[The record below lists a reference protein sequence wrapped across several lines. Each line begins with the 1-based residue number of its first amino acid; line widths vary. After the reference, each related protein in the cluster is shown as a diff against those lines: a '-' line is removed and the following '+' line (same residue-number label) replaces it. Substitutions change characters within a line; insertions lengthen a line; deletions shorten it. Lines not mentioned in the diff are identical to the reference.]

1 MTVFLGTF
9 GQVELQREFGDVD
22 LRSTINPS
30 DVNATEKRFSFDF
43 EHGQLLTGDQI
54 EITSTDA
61 SVLDFI
67 SSYTDSSVKKFI
79 NVDELDGIRLYDTF
93 ANALNGGTANATALA
108 TPADDIPVRVKVAN
122 AQARVLA
129 SVKSYEL
136 SNQRDTVDTTAL
148 SDEFKSRVST
158 LMSGSGRMTCEW
170 QYTGSTTEELG
181 NYLLELQLRRLE
193 RELGVARSIPH
204 DGLAGPVQREVNV
217 AVDEAWRDEPS
228 RAVDDGRTGR
238 YSRAPAWTD
247 GGDPVPG
254 QHDGPFLQRRS
265 AVAVDNRGADDREV
279 VLSHECRRSSR

>member
-181 NYLLELQLRRLE
+181 NYLLELQLRTKVGSQFKGKFYLKTDSYNPGGDANTAE
-193 RELGVARSIPH
+193 DEIWYEVNGVLTSTAVSFAVGQVVVVTADFITT
-204 DGLAGPVQREVNV
+204 GPVQMRMVLNDAPEVLQENSDKLV
-217 AVDEAWRDEPS
+217 LEQGDNLDL
-228 RAVDDGRTGR
+228 DG
-238 YSRAPAWTD
+238 
-247 GGDPVPG
+247 
-254 QHDGPFLQRRS
+254 
-265 AVAVDNRGADDREV
+265 
-279 VLSHECRRSSR
+279 

>member
-61 SVLDFI
+61 SALDFI
-67 SSYTDSSVKKFI
+67 SSYSDSSVKKFI

-93 ANALNGGTANATALA
+93 ANALNGGTANATALV

-181 NYLLELQLRRLE
+181 NYLLELQLRTKVGSQFKGKFYLKTDSYNPGGDANTAE
-193 RELGVARSIPH
+193 DEIWYEVNGVLTSTAVSFAVGQVVVVTADFITT
-204 DGLAGPVQREVNV
+204 GPVQMRMVLNDAPEVLQENSDKLV
-217 AVDEAWRDEPS
+217 LEQGDNLDL
-228 RAVDDGRTGR
+228 DG
-238 YSRAPAWTD
+238 
-247 GGDPVPG
+247 
-254 QHDGPFLQRRS
+254 
-265 AVAVDNRGADDREV
+265 
-279 VLSHECRRSSR
+279 